1 MTGSILLAGSGS
13 PPPELDLPS
22 GSLYLRRDG
31 AEAST
36 FYVREGGR
44 WVAK

>member
-1 MTGSILLAGSGS
+1 VILAGAGA
-13 PPPELDLPS
+13 PRDDLVLPS

-31 AEAST
+31 AEGTT

-44 WVAK
+44 WVPK